1 MTTTLK
7 ADYVPVWNA
16 PDGNYE
22 RDVEIDLDEEL
33 LKLFEDKYDEYEE
46 GNLIFDIENNP
57 NDNDGFAKNFDR
69 QEGKLVISLKGDLDK
84 FKDNGTYKMYFNFT
98 DSKKNV
104 IVKKVAIEITKNS
117 LLHSLLR
124 PTNLTKKAQRLLK

>member
-1 MTTTLK
+1 MVTLSVSAIYAVNNNGSLVDPDGKAFYVAVGDIDAMTTTLK

-46 GNLIFDIENNP
+46 GNLIFDHRE
-57 NDNDGFAKNFDR
+57 
-69 QEGKLVISLKGDLDK
+69 
-84 FKDNGTYKMYFNFT
+84 
-98 DSKKNV
+98 
-104 IVKKVAIEITKNS
+104 
-117 LLHSLLR
+117 
-124 PTNLTKKAQRLLK
+124 